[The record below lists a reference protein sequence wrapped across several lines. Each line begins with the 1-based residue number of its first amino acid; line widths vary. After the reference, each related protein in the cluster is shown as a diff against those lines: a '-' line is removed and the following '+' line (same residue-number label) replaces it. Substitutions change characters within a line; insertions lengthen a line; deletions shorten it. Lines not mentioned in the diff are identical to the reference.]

1 MDERRE
7 ATDDAQPPRL
17 PLAAAGSRLS
27 PVQEA
32 YAAYTEHAIA
42 CDDCRNPGLSCEA
55 AGVLW
60 RAYMAIANQAAQK
73 MG

>member
-1 MDERRE
+1 MDERR
-7 ATDDAQPPRL
+7 DPPPDGQDRA
-17 PLAAAGSRLS
+17 PLASAASRLT

-42 CDDCRNPGLSCEA
+42 CHECRDPGSSCEV

-60 RAYMAIANQAAQK
+60 RTYMAIANRAARQV
-73 MG
+73 G